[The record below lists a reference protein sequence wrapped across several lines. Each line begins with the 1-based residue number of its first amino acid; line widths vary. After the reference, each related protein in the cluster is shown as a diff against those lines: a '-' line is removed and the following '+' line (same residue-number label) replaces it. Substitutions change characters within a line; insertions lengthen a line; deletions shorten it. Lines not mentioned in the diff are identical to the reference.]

1 MAHNCIHKGK
11 RRRRKEKML
20 NYQNILHSCNPIWK
34 TTSGSVLYNSRS
46 GQTEE
51 NSEKNHEND

>member
-1 MAHNCIHKGK
+1 MHTQ
-11 RRRRKEKML
+11 RKKKEEERKKLL

-34 TTSGSVLYNSRS
+34 TTSGSVLHNSRS

-51 NSEKNHEND
+51 NSEKNYEND